1 MFKNKKLIAVNALV
15 LAALLFGSTFIIVKN
30 LLDDLSPTTVVFLRY
45 LIASILFLISGG
57 IPTKEYLKPCGAV
70 YGRHSN
76 PNSHYL
82 FKGCLLY
89 TSPSPRDRG

>member
-57 IPTKEYLKPCGAV
+57 FPTKEYLSRNTNLSRMKGLSYQLV
-70 YGRHSN
+70 DN
-76 PNSHYL
+76 YL
-82 FKGCLLY
+82 
-89 TSPSPRDRG
+89 TNRE

>member
-45 LIASILFLISGG
+45 LIASILFLVEFQQKNI
-57 IPTKEYLKPCGAV
+57 
-70 YGRHSN
+70 
-76 PNSHYL
+76 
-82 FKGCLLY
+82 
-89 TSPSPRDRG
+89 